1 MAKPLIRDWHLRFN
15 FGGPRSTDSLIGIAI
30 HTTENDPST
39 PAENVAQYQVDSES
53 GSYNVLADRKGLLLE
68 NTDNWITWSTGNK
81 GNSILLHLSFVA
93 RASMTRAQWLAEDA
107 MLRHGAWQVAQ
118 WCQKYGW
125 PVKHVDVWNLP
136 GITTHD
142 ATRAWGGT
150 DHTDPG
156 PNFPWDVFLRYVN
169 EEIAGPTST
178 TQENDMTVLSGVSAQ
193 ALNIVRIGVTALTE
207 PLKSVIN
214 PAKKFL
220 LTDLVRFIDAGVWQN
235 RVLLNHIVTKLGDDP
250 QAIVDAAVK
259 ADREGK

>member
-169 EEIAGPTST
+169 EEIAGTP
-178 TQENDMTVLSGVSAQ
+178 AQ
-193 ALNIVRIGVTALTE
+193 APKVDDMSFTE
-207 PLKSVIN
+207 
-214 PAKKFL
+214 
-220 LTDLVRFIDAGVWQN
+220 
-235 RVLLNHIVTKLGDDP
+235 
-250 QAIVDAAVK
+250 
-259 ADREGK
+259 ADRQMLREVHHELTHRFDSRYDLDRLKAGEITKDEVYKDTMIGYALNTDRKIEDLHQAHLAGEVKPDDE